1 MGAGIGGGQ
10 GQADDGD
17 GFGRAE
23 VVIGEG
29 GRVAGVAEVVAAE
42 DAIEGPG
49 GEGGGGGAVIDL
61 VAHADLGRQCGRG
74 DIGAG
79 AGGGVG
85 GVICRIGAPGGD
97 AAYADALGR
106 AGLLIGETRPAGSG
120 RQAVA
125 GQPVVRGGDGGSR
138 G

>member
-61 VAHADLGRQCGRG
+61 VADADLGRQCGRG

-79 AGGGVG
+79 AGGSVG
-85 GVICRIGAPGGD
+85 GVITRI
-97 AAYADALGR
+97 AAADSDTADTDALGR
-106 AGLLIGETRPAGSG
+106 ANVLIGETGAGIG
-120 RQAVA
+120 LGQAVA
-125 GQPVVRGGDGGSR
+125 ADPIIRKGYRS
-138 G
+138 